1 MRVRLHI
8 ERVVLDGRPVLEGAG
23 PLVQAA
29 LEVEL
34 ERLVA
39 AGGLS
44 PAVLGGLVV
53 AAIQGVDI
61 RLKTGGGPAELGR
74 QIAGAVYGGIVR

>member
-8 ERVVLDGRPVLEGAG
+8 ERVVLDGLPVSEGAG
-23 PLVQAA
+23 PHVQAA

-34 ERLVA
+34 ARLVA

-44 PAVLGGLVV
+44 PAVQGGMVV
-53 AAIQGVDI
+53 PAIRGGDL
-61 RLKTGGGPAELGR
+61 RLTAGGDHAELGR
-74 QIAGAVYGGIVR
+74 QIAGGLYGAIGT

>member
-8 ERVVLDGRPVLEGAG
+8 ERVVLDGLPVSEGAG
-23 PLVQAA
+23 PHVQAA

-34 ERLVA
+34 ARLVA

-44 PAVLGGLVV
+44 PAVQGGMVV
-53 AAIQGVDI
+53 PAIQGGDI
-61 RLKTGGGPAELGR
+61 RMKTGGGPAELGR